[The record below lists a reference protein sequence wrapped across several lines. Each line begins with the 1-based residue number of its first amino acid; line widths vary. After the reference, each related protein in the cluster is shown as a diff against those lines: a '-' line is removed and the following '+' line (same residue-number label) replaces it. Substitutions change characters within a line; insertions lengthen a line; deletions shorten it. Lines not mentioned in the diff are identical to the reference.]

1 VPTRRLRPVA
11 VIAGLA
17 FSIFLSYLA
26 VRDVD
31 LDTFADALVDSSY
44 WWIAPSLAALAMTVA
59 IRVIRWR
66 YLFSAET
73 RPPTKPALRA
83 LLIGEF
89 FNAVLP
95 MRPGELARIV
105 VLHRETRTSR
115 PEALGSIVVERLLD
129 VFVLLILLLLVL
141 PFAPDVKWLGVVLWL
156 LALAA
161 VALVG
166 AVVGLRRYGV
176 RPLSF
181 LLRPLQWLPGF
192 TAARTSIAAESM
204 LRGLHGLREVR
215 TGLVAVALTAA
226 SWLAVA
232 VSFWLAIRGLGL
244 ELGYDAAVLVVA
256 ATTFSLVLPSLPASL
271 GVFEAAAVISL
282 AAHGVD
288 DSRALACAV
297 VLHVLSFLPFIAA
310 GLGAL
315 ALGGAI
321 TGSALITD
329 PPRVTSR
336 TFPVGAVKGDAKA
349 SHAQSQK

>member
-129 VFVLLILLLLVL
+129 VFVLLILLL
-141 PFAPDVKWLGVVLWL
+141 
-156 LALAA
+156 
-161 VALVG
+161 
-166 AVVGLRRYGV
+166 
-176 RPLSF
+176 
-181 LLRPLQWLPGF
+181 
-192 TAARTSIAAESM
+192 
-204 LRGLHGLREVR
+204 

-310 GLGAL
+310 GLAAL